1 MSKIFESKYAVQVG
15 QFIKKKVKK
24 QIQKKYISR
33 KRFDYCAL
41 NPAQNFLLIFGAKPG
56 KSVRAD
62 STMV

>member
-1 MSKIFESKYAVQVG
+1 MKVG
-15 QFIKKKVKK
+15 QFIKKTVKK